1 MDPTALQPP
10 SRTSQAA
17 VVWQGW
23 RLDLPARWNPVKL
36 EGDYASGHALFMDL
50 YGPRLGL
57 MWKKASGRKF
67 SPDQWARQTL
77 LAEVGTLA
85 AAEAR
90 PQPDLRPWQAA
101 RLYVDPEPPGR
112 DVWLAYSPVSARC
125 VVLTYFARRRER
137 ILAELVVPTLADLPA
152 DRDMPWAVFELS
164 CAVPP
169 GLPLVGRTLNAGDL
183 SLSFAD
189 RRRQLTVRQIAVA
202 QLALK
207 RLSIESWLIQQEQT
221 RRKHYRPMGQAQAVQ
236 LAAMGR
242 VLEGVGRPMRR
253 RRRFFWRRG
262 LPRGL
267 WSCVLHDTARDRLV
281 IGQGTDR
288 ALVEEALATV
298 GWATRARLPADRE
311 DER

>member
-1 MDPTALQPP
+1 MDTPALQPP
-10 SRTSQAA
+10 GRSSQAA

-57 MWKKASGRKF
+57 MWKKAGGRRF
-67 SPDQWARQTL
+67 DPDKWARQTL
-77 LAEVGTLA
+77 VAEVGTLA

-90 PQPDLRPWQAA
+90 ELADLRPWQAA
-101 RLYVDPEPPGR
+101 RLYIDPEPPGR

-137 ILAELVVPTLADLPA
+137 ILAETVVPTLVDLPT
-152 DRDMPWAVFELS
+152 DRAMPWSVFEMS
-164 CAVPP
+164 CVVPP
-169 GLPLVGRTLNAGDL
+169 GLSLAGRTLNAGDL

-189 RRRQLTVRQIAVA
+189 KRRQLTVRQIAVA
-202 QLALK
+202 ELALK
-207 RLSIESWLIQQEQT
+207 RMGIEKWLIQQEQT
-221 RRKHYRPMGQAQAVQ
+221 RRKHYRPVGEAQAMQ
-236 LAAMGR
+236 LTAMGR
-242 VLEGVGRPMRR
+242 AIQGVGRALRR
-253 RRRFFWRRG
+253 RRRFFWMRK

-267 WSCVLHDTARDRLV
+267 WGCALHDKARDRLV

-288 ALVEEALATV
+288 ALVEEVLATV
-298 GWATRARLPADRE
+298 GWAARLRPAAGRE
-311 DER
+311 DSD